1 MTTAMTKVANGAGK
15 VLGTAI
21 TLLVITM
28 MMGAFLS
35 SPAKAAPG
43 DGDLNEGGEGNTG
56 VSVSNDKGITASGI
70 CGSLATADK
79 NGETATSTDWLP
91 VNRWSDATSS
101 FHSRLDADAWNDVAE
116 KVQRNGVSSTAMA
129 GGNAMWSMSS
139 SVLYASGSFCPMQ
152 RLSTHMDEVVG
163 KLGKALNTSGVIAL
177 FIITGLISV
186 FVRYHKHEI
195 PFGQLLFE
203 IVKTGVITGVIIVM
217 INGASASSVSR
228 GYIGAGSPAWWVAT
242 TNDAVNKVTGKVANA
257 WENNGVI
264 EIGYEPVY
272 GGDPL
277 PEYDVYNCK
286 KYVKWLKA
294 TYKKKWS
301 STSGYELANMV
312 SGMWEAS
319 ALPAWA
325 SQQFGTDNPYTDHMY
340 CFALESKRMAAVQN
354 SDVRDY
360 GISQESSWGK
370 GKSSEKWYSNA
381 RTSSMFTGET
391 VKEDKALVG
400 WAACKPVSFE
410 KAEVRDE
417 WNKDSKK
424 KVPNKICTEWWAHDG
439 GEMASLEELNWQ
451 DSVEETFSNSGDNA
465 GQANFISSLHGKGG
479 SSSIISN
486 VSFAVGSGIDAV
498 VFMAL
503 AAIQAVGK
511 LVLCFMIV
519 GLFMSMFKMLLPGS
533 SSETFKKAAK
543 RILGA
548 AFAAS
553 GVSVIIGF
561 VCIIAQ
567 VIIELAR
574 EMFSPGS
581 VGIMIFS
588 AFAPAIGVI
597 GVHFI
602 FKLMKLPSP
611 FTVKGAM
618 AWGQGIS
625 SGAIGGALA
634 GGAASA
640 LAGARSLAR
649 RGKGKGDG
657 ESAGDRSTGA
667 DGDDGTSTD
676 GRRGGENA
684 RRSKRSGTE
693 AMEEKSAR
701 AGDKADDAKARLA
714 AAREEA
720 ARKRQVRKDAKAQG
734 ADSKDAGRRSR
745 IQRQYRKD
753 NGASTLGDR
762 LRDAA
767 AGAGAAAASKARN
780 TKAQFRSL
788 ADPGAAKRRVSAAKA
803 KAVGVKEAAA
813 NAAKAFKEAPL
824 EATAYA
830 GRRTAQAARNGA
842 LAVSRA
848 KNAVATNKR
857 EIATNA
863 ALATGGML
871 LAGPAGAVGAVAGR
885 KAAHKAVDSA
895 RERWKDRSDRLNS
908 AFASSVDDTPTVAP
922 TRPAPVPTA
931 APTRPAP
938 VPTAASAPMPSNPA
952 PQVSPMTPEAP
963 VAATAPEN
971 FSGYTGGPDA
981 YSQRV
986 LDQVRGQYGDQAVTR
1001 PVPPA
1006 APTGSTPQF

>member
-163 KLGKALNTSGVIAL
+163 KIGKALNTSGVIAL

-186 FVRYHKHEI
+186 FVRYHKREI
-195 PFGQLLFE
+195 PLGQLLSE

-294 TYKKKWS
+294 TYKRKWS

-370 GKSSEKWYSNA
+370 GKSAQKWYSNA

-533 SSETFKKAAK
+533 SLETFNKAAK

-618 AWGQGIS
+618 AWGQGVS

-667 DGDDGTSTD
+667 DGDDETSTD

-693 AMEEKSAR
+693 AMEEKAAR

-734 ADSKDAGRRSR
+734 ADSKDAGRRNR

-788 ADPGAAKRRVSAAKA
+788 ADPGAAKRRVNAAKA

-931 APTRPAP
+931 A
-938 VPTAASAPMPSNPA
+938 SAPMPSNPA

-971 FSGYTGGPDA
+971 FSGYTGGSDA

-1001 PVPPA
+1001 PVPPVP
-1006 APTGSTPQF
+1006 PTGSTPQF

>member
-294 TYKKKWS
+294 TYKRKWS

-370 GKSSEKWYSNA
+370 GKSAQKWYSNA

-618 AWGQGIS
+618 AWGQGVS

-667 DGDDGTSTD
+667 DGDDETSTE

-693 AMEEKSAR
+693 AMEEKAAR

-720 ARKRQVRKDAKAQG
+720 ARKRQVRKDAKSQG
-734 ADSKDAGRRSR
+734 ADSKDAGRRNR

-788 ADPGAAKRRVSAAKA
+788 ADPGAAKRRVNAAKA

-931 APTRPAP
+931 A
-938 VPTAASAPMPSNPA
+938 SAPMPSNPA

-971 FSGYTGGPDA
+971 FSGYTGGSDA

>member
-163 KLGKALNTSGVIAL
+163 KIGKALNTSGVIAL

-186 FVRYHKHEI
+186 FVRYHKREI
-195 PFGQLLFE
+195 PLGQLLSE

-294 TYKKKWS
+294 TYKRKWS

-618 AWGQGIS
+618 AWGQGVS

-667 DGDDGTSTD
+667 DGDDETSTD

-693 AMEEKSAR
+693 AMEEKAAR

-734 ADSKDAGRRSR
+734 ADSKDAGRRNR

-767 AGAGAAAASKARN
+767 AGAGAAAASKAHN

-788 ADPGAAKRRVSAAKA
+788 ADPGAAKRRVNAAKA

-931 APTRPAP
+931 A
-938 VPTAASAPMPSNPA
+938 SAPMPSNPA

-971 FSGYTGGPDA
+971 FSGYTGGSDA

>member
-1 MTTAMTKVANGAGK
+1 MTTAMTKVANGAGR
-15 VLGTAI
+15 VLGTVI

-177 FIITGLISV
+177 FVITGLISF
-186 FVRYHKHEI
+186 FVRYHKREI
-195 PFGQLLFE
+195 PLGQLLSE

-294 TYKKKWS
+294 TYKRKWS

-370 GKSSEKWYSNA
+370 GKSAQKWYSNA

-618 AWGQGIS
+618 AWGQGVS

-667 DGDDGTSTD
+667 DGDDETSTD

-693 AMEEKSAR
+693 AMEEKAAR
-701 AGDKADDAKARLA
+701 AGDKADDAKTRLA

-720 ARKRQVRKDAKAQG
+720 ARKRQVRKDAKSQG
-734 ADSKDAGRRSR
+734 ADSKDAGRRNR

-788 ADPGAAKRRVSAAKA
+788 ADPGAAKRRVNAAKA

-931 APTRPAP
+931 A
-938 VPTAASAPMPSNPA
+938 SAPMPSNPA

-971 FSGYTGGPDA
+971 FSGYTGGSDA

>member
-370 GKSSEKWYSNA
+370 GKSAQKWYSNA

-417 WNKDSKK
+417 WNEGSKK

-618 AWGQGIS
+618 AWGQGVS

-667 DGDDGTSTD
+667 DGDDETSTD

-693 AMEEKSAR
+693 AMEEKAAR

-720 ARKRQVRKDAKAQG
+720 ARKRQVRKDTKAQG
-734 ADSKDAGRRSR
+734 ADSKDAGRRNR

-788 ADPGAAKRRVSAAKA
+788 ADPGAAKRRVNAAKA

-931 APTRPAP
+931 A
-938 VPTAASAPMPSNPA
+938 SAPMPSNPA

-971 FSGYTGGPDA
+971 FSGYTGGSDA

>member
-43 DGDLNEGGEGNTG
+43 DGDLNEGGEGSTG

-370 GKSSEKWYSNA
+370 GKSAQKWYSNA

-618 AWGQGIS
+618 AWGQGVS

-667 DGDDGTSTD
+667 DGDDETSTD

-693 AMEEKSAR
+693 AMEEKAAR

-734 ADSKDAGRRSR
+734 ADSKDAGRRNR

-788 ADPGAAKRRVSAAKA
+788 ADPGAAKRRVNAAKA

-931 APTRPAP
+931 A
-938 VPTAASAPMPSNPA
+938 SAPMPSNPA

-963 VAATAPEN
+963 VAATAPEK
-971 FSGYTGGPDA
+971 FSGYTGGSDA

>member
-195 PFGQLLFE
+195 PLGQLLFE

-294 TYKKKWS
+294 TYKRKWS

-657 ESAGDRSTGA
+657 ESAGDRTTGA
-667 DGDDGTSTD
+667 DGDDETSTD

-693 AMEEKSAR
+693 AMEEKAAR

-720 ARKRQVRKDAKAQG
+720 ARKRQVRKDAKSQG
-734 ADSKDAGRRSR
+734 ADSKDAGRRNR

-788 ADPGAAKRRVSAAKA
+788 ADPGAAKRRVNAAKA

-931 APTRPAP
+931 A
-938 VPTAASAPMPSNPA
+938 SAPMPSNPA

-971 FSGYTGGPDA
+971 FSGYTGGSDA

>member
-618 AWGQGIS
+618 AWGQGVS

-667 DGDDGTSTD
+667 DGDDETSTD

-693 AMEEKSAR
+693 AMEEKAAR

-720 ARKRQVRKDAKAQG
+720 ARKRQVRKDAKSQG
-734 ADSKDAGRRSR
+734 ADSKDAGRRNR

-788 ADPGAAKRRVSAAKA
+788 ADPGAAKRRVNAAKA

-931 APTRPAP
+931 A
-938 VPTAASAPMPSNPA
+938 SAPMPSNPA

-971 FSGYTGGPDA
+971 FSGYTGGSDA

>member
-163 KLGKALNTSGVIAL
+163 KIGKALNTSGVIAL
-177 FIITGLISV
+177 FIITGLTSV
-186 FVRYHKHEI
+186 FVRYHKREI
-195 PFGQLLFE
+195 PLGQLLSE

-294 TYKKKWS
+294 TYKRKWS

-618 AWGQGIS
+618 AWGQGVS

-657 ESAGDRSTGA
+657 ESAGDRATGA
-667 DGDDGTSTD
+667 DGDDETSAD

-693 AMEEKSAR
+693 AMEEKAAR

-720 ARKRQVRKDAKAQG
+720 ARKRQVRKDAKSQG
-734 ADSKDAGRRSR
+734 ADSKDAGRRNR

-788 ADPGAAKRRVSAAKA
+788 ADPGAAKRRVNAAKA

-931 APTRPAP
+931 A
-938 VPTAASAPMPSNPA
+938 SAPMPSNPA

-971 FSGYTGGPDA
+971 FSGYTGGSDA

>member
-43 DGDLNEGGEGNTG
+43 DGDLNEGGEGNTK

-163 KLGKALNTSGVIAL
+163 KIGKALNTSGVIAL

-186 FVRYHKHEI
+186 FVRYHKREI
-195 PFGQLLFE
+195 PLGQLLFE

-294 TYKKKWS
+294 TYKRKWS

-370 GKSSEKWYSNA
+370 GKSAQKWYSNA

-553 GVSVIIGF
+553 GVSIIIGF
-561 VCIIAQ
+561 VCIVAQ
-567 VIIELAR
+567 IIIELAR

-618 AWGQGIS
+618 AWGQGVS

-667 DGDDGTSTD
+667 DGDDETSTD

-693 AMEEKSAR
+693 AMEEKAAR

-720 ARKRQVRKDAKAQG
+720 ARKRQVRKEAKAQG
-734 ADSKDAGRRSR
+734 ADSKDAGRRNR

-788 ADPGAAKRRVSAAKA
+788 ADPGAAKRRVNAAKA

-931 APTRPAP
+931 A
-938 VPTAASAPMPSNPA
+938 SAPMPSNPA

-971 FSGYTGGPDA
+971 FSGYTGGSDA

>member
-1 MTTAMTKVANGAGK
+1 MTTAMTKVASRAGK
-15 VLGTAI
+15 VLGTVI

-56 VSVSNDKGITASGI
+56 VTVSKDKGITASGI

-177 FIITGLISV
+177 FVITGLISV
-186 FVRYHKHEI
+186 FVRYHKREI
-195 PFGQLLFE
+195 PLGQLLSE

-242 TNDAVNKVTGKVANA
+242 TNDAVNKVTGKVADA

-277 PEYDVYNCK
+277 HEYDVYNCK

-294 TYKKKWS
+294 TYKRKWS

-370 GKSSEKWYSNA
+370 GKSAQKWYSNA

-417 WNKDSKK
+417 WNEGSKK

-553 GVSVIIGF
+553 GVSIIIGF

-567 VIIELAR
+567 IIIELAR

-618 AWGQGIS
+618 AWGQGVS

-667 DGDDGTSTD
+667 DGDDETSTD

-693 AMEEKSAR
+693 AMEEKAAR

-720 ARKRQVRKDAKAQG
+720 ARKRQVRKDAKSQG
-734 ADSKDAGRRSR
+734 ADSKDAGRRNR

-788 ADPGAAKRRVSAAKA
+788 ADPGAAKRRVNAAKA

-848 KNAVATNKR
+848 KSAVATNKR

-922 TRPAPVPTA
+922 TRPAPA
-931 APTRPAP
+931 
-938 VPTAASAPMPSNPA
+938 PTAASAPMPSNRA

-971 FSGYTGGPDA
+971 FSGYTGGSDA

>member
-1 MTTAMTKVANGAGK
+1 MTTAMTKVASRAGK
-15 VLGTAI
+15 VLGTVI

-186 FVRYHKHEI
+186 FVRYHKREI
-195 PFGQLLFE
+195 PLGQLLSE

-294 TYKKKWS
+294 TYKRKWS

-370 GKSSEKWYSNA
+370 GKSAQKWYSNA

-618 AWGQGIS
+618 AWGQGVS

-667 DGDDGTSTD
+667 DGDDETSTD

-693 AMEEKSAR
+693 AMEEKAAR

-720 ARKRQVRKDAKAQG
+720 ARKRQVRKEAKAQG
-734 ADSKDAGRRSR
+734 ADSKDAGRRNR

-788 ADPGAAKRRVSAAKA
+788 ADPGAAKRRVNAAKA

-931 APTRPAP
+931 A
-938 VPTAASAPMPSNPA
+938 SAPMPSNPA

-971 FSGYTGGPDA
+971 FSGYTGGSDA

>member
-186 FVRYHKHEI
+186 FVRYHKREI
-195 PFGQLLFE
+195 PLGQLLSE

-294 TYKKKWS
+294 TYKRKWS

-618 AWGQGIS
+618 AWGQGVS

-667 DGDDGTSTD
+667 DGDDETSTD

-693 AMEEKSAR
+693 AMEEKAAR

-734 ADSKDAGRRSR
+734 ADSKDAGRRNR

-788 ADPGAAKRRVSAAKA
+788 ADPGAAKRRVNAAKA

-848 KNAVATNKR
+848 KSAVATNKR

-931 APTRPAP
+931 A
-938 VPTAASAPMPSNPA
+938 SAPMPSNPA

-971 FSGYTGGPDA
+971 FSGYTGGSDA

>member
-163 KLGKALNTSGVIAL
+163 KIGKALNTSGVIAL

-186 FVRYHKHEI
+186 FVRYHKREI
-195 PFGQLLFE
+195 PLGQLLSE

-294 TYKKKWS
+294 TYKRKWS

-370 GKSSEKWYSNA
+370 GKSAQKWYSNA

-533 SSETFKKAAK
+533 SLETFNKAAK

-618 AWGQGIS
+618 AWGQGVS

-667 DGDDGTSTD
+667 DGDDETSTD

-693 AMEEKSAR
+693 AMEEKAAR

-734 ADSKDAGRRSR
+734 VDSKDAGRRNR

-931 APTRPAP
+931 A
-938 VPTAASAPMPSNPA
+938 SAPMPSNPA

-971 FSGYTGGPDA
+971 FSGYTGGSDA

>member
-1 MTTAMTKVANGAGK
+1 MTTAMTKVANGAGR
-15 VLGTAI
+15 VLGTVI

-177 FIITGLISV
+177 FVITGLISV
-186 FVRYHKHEI
+186 FVRYHKREI
-195 PFGQLLFE
+195 PLGQLLSE

-242 TNDAVNKVTGKVANA
+242 TNDAVNKVTGKVADA

-294 TYKKKWS
+294 TYKRKWS

-370 GKSSEKWYSNA
+370 GKSAQKWYSNA

-553 GVSVIIGF
+553 GVSIIIGF

-567 VIIELAR
+567 IIIELAR

-618 AWGQGIS
+618 AWGQGVS

-657 ESAGDRSTGA
+657 ESAGDRATGA
-667 DGDDGTSTD
+667 DGDDETSTD

-693 AMEEKSAR
+693 AMEEKAAR

-720 ARKRQVRKDAKAQG
+720 ARKRQVRKDAKSQG
-734 ADSKDAGRRSR
+734 ADSKDAGRRNR

-788 ADPGAAKRRVSAAKA
+788 ADPGAAKRRVNAAKA

-871 LAGPAGAVGAVAGR
+871 LSGPAGAVGAVAGR

-931 APTRPAP
+931 A
-938 VPTAASAPMPSNPA
+938 SAPMPSNPA

-971 FSGYTGGPDA
+971 FSGYTGGSDA

>member
-163 KLGKALNTSGVIAL
+163 KIGKALNTSGVIAL

-186 FVRYHKHEI
+186 FVRYHKREI
-195 PFGQLLFE
+195 PLGQLLSE

-294 TYKKKWS
+294 TYKRKWS

-618 AWGQGIS
+618 AWGQGVS

-667 DGDDGTSTD
+667 DGDDETSTD

-693 AMEEKSAR
+693 AMEEKAAR

-720 ARKRQVRKDAKAQG
+720 ARKRQVRKEAKAQG
-734 ADSKDAGRRSR
+734 ADSKDAGRRNR

-788 ADPGAAKRRVSAAKA
+788 ADPGAAKRRVNAAKA

-931 APTRPAP
+931 A
-938 VPTAASAPMPSNPA
+938 SAPMPSNPA

-971 FSGYTGGPDA
+971 FSGYTGGSDA

>member
-1 MTTAMTKVANGAGK
+1 MTTAMTKVANGAGR
-15 VLGTAI
+15 VLGTVI

-163 KLGKALNTSGVIAL
+163 KIGKALNTSGVIAL

-186 FVRYHKHEI
+186 FVRYHKREI
-195 PFGQLLFE
+195 PLGQLLSE

-294 TYKKKWS
+294 TYKRKWS

-618 AWGQGIS
+618 AWGQGVS

-667 DGDDGTSTD
+667 DGDDETSTD

-693 AMEEKSAR
+693 AMEEKAAR
-701 AGDKADDAKARLA
+701 AGDRADDAKARLA

-720 ARKRQVRKDAKAQG
+720 ARKRQVRKDAKSQG
-734 ADSKDAGRRSR
+734 ADSKDAGRRNR

-788 ADPGAAKRRVSAAKA
+788 ADPGAAKRRVNAAKA

-931 APTRPAP
+931 A
-938 VPTAASAPMPSNPA
+938 SAPMPSNPA

-971 FSGYTGGPDA
+971 FSGYTGGSDA

>member
-1 MTTAMTKVANGAGK
+1 MTTAMTKVASRAGK
-15 VLGTAI
+15 VLGTVI

-56 VSVSNDKGITASGI
+56 VTVSNDKGITASGI

-91 VNRWSDATSS
+91 VNRWSDATAS

-163 KLGKALNTSGVIAL
+163 KIGKALNTSGVIAL
-177 FIITGLISV
+177 FVITGLISV
-186 FVRYHKHEI
+186 FVRYHKREI
-195 PFGQLLFE
+195 PLGQLLSE

-294 TYKKKWS
+294 TYKRKWS

-370 GKSSEKWYSNA
+370 GKSAQKWYSNA

-533 SSETFKKAAK
+533 SSETFNKAAK

-618 AWGQGIS
+618 AWGQGVS

-667 DGDDGTSTD
+667 DGDDETSTD

-693 AMEEKSAR
+693 AMEEKAAR
-701 AGDKADDAKARLA
+701 AGDKADDAKTRLA

-720 ARKRQVRKDAKAQG
+720 ARKRQVRKDAKSQG
-734 ADSKDAGRRSR
+734 ADSKDAGRRNR

-788 ADPGAAKRRVSAAKA
+788 ADPGAAKRRVNAAKA

-931 APTRPAP
+931 A
-938 VPTAASAPMPSNPA
+938 SAPMPSNPA
-952 PQVSPMTPEAP
+952 PQASPMTPEAP
-963 VAATAPEN
+963 VATTAPEN
-971 FSGYTGGPDA
+971 FSGYTGGSDA

-986 LDQVRGQYGDQAVTR
+986 LNQVRGQYGDQAVTR

>member
-163 KLGKALNTSGVIAL
+163 KIGKALNTSGVIAL

-186 FVRYHKHEI
+186 FVRYHKREI

-294 TYKKKWS
+294 TYKRKWS

-370 GKSSEKWYSNA
+370 GKSAQKWYSNA

-553 GVSVIIGF
+553 GVSIIIGF
-561 VCIIAQ
+561 VCIVAQ
-567 VIIELAR
+567 IIIELAR

-618 AWGQGIS
+618 AWGQGVS

-667 DGDDGTSTD
+667 DGDDETSTD

-693 AMEEKSAR
+693 AMEEKAAR

-734 ADSKDAGRRSR
+734 ADSKDAGRRNR

-788 ADPGAAKRRVSAAKA
+788 ADPGAAKRRVNAAKA

-931 APTRPAP
+931 A
-938 VPTAASAPMPSNPA
+938 SAPMPSNPA

-971 FSGYTGGPDA
+971 FSGYTGGSDA

>member
-1 MTTAMTKVANGAGK
+1 MTTAMTKVANGAGR
-15 VLGTAI
+15 VLGTVI

-163 KLGKALNTSGVIAL
+163 KIGKAPNTSGVIAL

-186 FVRYHKHEI
+186 FVRYHKREI
-195 PFGQLLFE
+195 PLGQLLSE

-294 TYKKKWS
+294 TYKRKWS

-370 GKSSEKWYSNA
+370 GKSAQKWYSNA

-618 AWGQGIS
+618 AWGQGVS

-667 DGDDGTSTD
+667 DGDDETSTD

-693 AMEEKSAR
+693 AMEEKAAR

-720 ARKRQVRKDAKAQG
+720 ARKRQVRKEAKAQG
-734 ADSKDAGRRSR
+734 ADSKDAGRRNR

-788 ADPGAAKRRVSAAKA
+788 ADPGAAKRRVNAAKA

-931 APTRPAP
+931 A
-938 VPTAASAPMPSNPA
+938 SAPMPSNPA

-971 FSGYTGGPDA
+971 FSGYTGGSDA

>member
-1 MTTAMTKVANGAGK
+1 MTTAMTKVANGAGR
-15 VLGTAI
+15 VLGTVI

-163 KLGKALNTSGVIAL
+163 KIGKALNTSGVIAL

-186 FVRYHKHEI
+186 FVRYHKREI
-195 PFGQLLFE
+195 PLGQLLSE

-294 TYKKKWS
+294 TYKRKWS

-370 GKSSEKWYSNA
+370 GKSAQKWYSNA

-618 AWGQGIS
+618 AWGQGVS

-667 DGDDGTSTD
+667 DGDDETSTD

-693 AMEEKSAR
+693 AMEEKAAR

-720 ARKRQVRKDAKAQG
+720 ARKRQVRKEAKAQG
-734 ADSKDAGRRSR
+734 ADSKDAGRRNR

-788 ADPGAAKRRVSAAKA
+788 ANPGAAKRRVNAAKA

-931 APTRPAP
+931 A
-938 VPTAASAPMPSNPA
+938 SAPMPSNPA

-971 FSGYTGGPDA
+971 FSGYTGGSDA

>member
-1 MTTAMTKVANGAGK
+1 MTTAMTKVASRAGK
-15 VLGTAI
+15 VLGTVI

-56 VSVSNDKGITASGI
+56 VTVSKDKGITASGI

-186 FVRYHKHEI
+186 FVRYHKREI

-272 GGDPL
+272 GGEPL
-277 PEYDVYNCK
+277 HEYDVYNCK

-370 GKSSEKWYSNA
+370 GKSAQKWYSNA

-486 VSFAVGSGIDAV
+486 VSFAVGSGIDAI

-553 GVSVIIGF
+553 GVSIIIGF
-561 VCIIAQ
+561 VCIVAQ
-567 VIIELAR
+567 IIIELAR

-618 AWGQGIS
+618 AWGQGVS

-667 DGDDGTSTD
+667 DGDDETSTD

-693 AMEEKSAR
+693 AMEEKAAR

-720 ARKRQVRKDAKAQG
+720 ARKRQVRKDAKSQG
-734 ADSKDAGRRSR
+734 ADSKDAGRRNR

-931 APTRPAP
+931 A
-938 VPTAASAPMPSNPA
+938 SAPMPSNRV

-971 FSGYTGGPDA
+971 FSGYTGGSDA

>member
-163 KLGKALNTSGVIAL
+163 KIGKALNTSGVIAL

-186 FVRYHKHEI
+186 FVRYHKREI
-195 PFGQLLFE
+195 PLGQLLSE

-294 TYKKKWS
+294 TYKRKWS

-370 GKSSEKWYSNA
+370 GKSAQKWYSNA

-533 SSETFKKAAK
+533 SSETFNKAAK

-618 AWGQGIS
+618 AWGQGVS

-667 DGDDGTSTD
+667 DGDDETSTD

-693 AMEEKSAR
+693 AMEEKAAR

-734 ADSKDAGRRSR
+734 VDSKDAGRRNR

-931 APTRPAP
+931 A
-938 VPTAASAPMPSNPA
+938 SAPMPSNPA

-971 FSGYTGGPDA
+971 FSGYTGGSDA

>member
-195 PFGQLLFE
+195 PLGQLLFE

-294 TYKKKWS
+294 TYKRKWS

-618 AWGQGIS
+618 AWGQGVS

-667 DGDDGTSTD
+667 DGDDETSTD

-693 AMEEKSAR
+693 AMEEKAAR

-720 ARKRQVRKDAKAQG
+720 ARKRQVRKDAKSQG
-734 ADSKDAGRRSR
+734 ADSKDAGRRNR

-788 ADPGAAKRRVSAAKA
+788 ADPGAAKRRVNAAKA

-931 APTRPAP
+931 A
-938 VPTAASAPMPSNPA
+938 SAPMPSNPA

-971 FSGYTGGPDA
+971 FSGYTGGSDA

>member
-1 MTTAMTKVANGAGK
+1 MTTAMTKVASRAGK
-15 VLGTAI
+15 VLGTVI

-56 VSVSNDKGITASGI
+56 VTVSKDKGITASGI

-163 KLGKALNTSGVIAL
+163 KIGKALNTSGVIAL

-186 FVRYHKHEI
+186 FVRYHKREI
-195 PFGQLLFE
+195 PLGQLFSE

-294 TYKKKWS
+294 TYKRKWS

-370 GKSSEKWYSNA
+370 GKSAQKWYSNA

-533 SSETFKKAAK
+533 SSETFNKAAK

-618 AWGQGIS
+618 AWGQGVS

-667 DGDDGTSTD
+667 DGDDETSTD

-693 AMEEKSAR
+693 AMEEKAAR

-734 ADSKDAGRRSR
+734 ADSKDAGRRNR

-931 APTRPAP
+931 A
-938 VPTAASAPMPSNPA
+938 SAPMPSNPA

-971 FSGYTGGPDA
+971 FSGYTGGSDA

>member
-35 SPAKAAPG
+35 SPAKDAPG

-294 TYKKKWS
+294 TYKRKWS

-667 DGDDGTSTD
+667 DGDDETSTD

-693 AMEEKSAR
+693 AMEEKAAR

-734 ADSKDAGRRSR
+734 ADSKDAGRRNR

-788 ADPGAAKRRVSAAKA
+788 ADPGAAKRRVNAAKA

-931 APTRPAP
+931 A
-938 VPTAASAPMPSNPA
+938 SAPMPSNPA

-971 FSGYTGGPDA
+971 FSGYTGGSDA

>member
-1 MTTAMTKVANGAGK
+1 MTTAMTKVASRAGK
-15 VLGTAI
+15 VLGTVI

-43 DGDLNEGGEGNTG
+43 DGDLNEGGTSSSDG
-56 VSVSNDKGITASGI
+56 VDDVDGDKGIASATA
-70 CGSLATADK
+70 CTTLATADK

-163 KLGKALNTSGVIAL
+163 KIGKALNTSGVIAL

-195 PFGQLLFE
+195 PLGQLLFE

-360 GISQESSWGK
+360 GISQDSSWGK
-370 GKSSEKWYSNA
+370 GKSAQKWYSNA

-567 VIIELAR
+567 IIIELAR

-618 AWGQGIS
+618 AWGQGVS

-667 DGDDGTSTD
+667 DGDDETSTD

-693 AMEEKSAR
+693 AMEEKAAR

-720 ARKRQVRKDAKAQG
+720 ARKRQVRKDAKSQG
-734 ADSKDAGRRSR
+734 ADSKDAGRRNR

-788 ADPGAAKRRVSAAKA
+788 ADPGAAKRRINAAKA

-922 TRPAPVPTA
+922 TRPAPA
-931 APTRPAP
+931 
-938 VPTAASAPMPSNPA
+938 PTAASAPMPSNRA

-971 FSGYTGGPDA
+971 FSGYTGGSDA

-986 LDQVRGQYGDQAVTR
+986 LDQVRGQYGDQAATR
-1001 PVPPA
+1001 PVPPVP
-1006 APTGSTPQF
+1006 PTGSTPQF

>member
-1 MTTAMTKVANGAGK
+1 MTTAMTKVASRVGK
-15 VLGTAI
+15 VLGTVI

-43 DGDLNEGGEGNTG
+43 DGDLNEGGTSSSDG
-56 VSVSNDKGITASGI
+56 VDDVDGDKGIASATA
-70 CGSLATADK
+70 CTTLATADK

-129 GGNAMWSMSS
+129 GGNAMWSLSS

-163 KLGKALNTSGVIAL
+163 KIGKALNTSGVIAL

-195 PFGQLLFE
+195 PLGQLLFE

-360 GISQESSWGK
+360 GISQDSSWGK
-370 GKSSEKWYSNA
+370 GKSAQKWYSNA

-567 VIIELAR
+567 IIIELAR

-618 AWGQGIS
+618 AWGQGVS

-667 DGDDGTSTD
+667 DGDDETSTD

-693 AMEEKSAR
+693 AMEEKAAR

-720 ARKRQVRKDAKAQG
+720 ARKRQVRKDAKSQG
-734 ADSKDAGRRSR
+734 ADSKDAGRRNR

-788 ADPGAAKRRVSAAKA
+788 ADPGAAKRRVNAAKA

-922 TRPAPVPTA
+922 TRPAPA
-931 APTRPAP
+931 
-938 VPTAASAPMPSNPA
+938 PTAASAPMPSNRA

-963 VAATAPEN
+963 VAVTAPEN
-971 FSGYTGGPDA
+971 FSGYTGGSDA

-986 LDQVRGQYGDQAVTR
+986 LDQVRGQYGDQAATR
-1001 PVPPA
+1001 PAPPA

>member
-1 MTTAMTKVANGAGK
+1 MTTAMTKVANGAGR
-15 VLGTAI
+15 VLGTVI

-163 KLGKALNTSGVIAL
+163 KIGKALNTSGVIAL

-186 FVRYHKHEI
+186 FVRYHKREI
-195 PFGQLLFE
+195 PLGQLLSE

-294 TYKKKWS
+294 TYKRKWS

-370 GKSSEKWYSNA
+370 GKSAQKWYSNA
-381 RTSSMFTGET
+381 RTNSMFTGET

-533 SSETFKKAAK
+533 SSETFNKAAK

-618 AWGQGIS
+618 AWGQGVS

-667 DGDDGTSTD
+667 DGDDETSMD

-693 AMEEKSAR
+693 AMEEKAAR

-720 ARKRQVRKDAKAQG
+720 ARKRQVRKDAKSQG
-734 ADSKDAGRRSR
+734 ADSKDAGRRNR

-788 ADPGAAKRRVSAAKA
+788 ADPGAAKRRVNAAKA

-931 APTRPAP
+931 A
-938 VPTAASAPMPSNPA
+938 SAPMPSNPA

-971 FSGYTGGPDA
+971 FSGYTGGSDA

>member
-195 PFGQLLFE
+195 PLGQLLFE

-294 TYKKKWS
+294 TYKRKWS

-498 VFMAL
+498 VFVAL

-611 FTVKGAM
+611 FTVKGSM

-657 ESAGDRSTGA
+657 ESAGDRTTGA
-667 DGDDGTSTD
+667 DGDDETSTD

-693 AMEEKSAR
+693 AMEEKAAR

-720 ARKRQVRKDAKAQG
+720 ARKRQVRKDAKSQG
-734 ADSKDAGRRSR
+734 ADSKDAGRRNR

-788 ADPGAAKRRVSAAKA
+788 ADPGAAKRRVNAAKA

-931 APTRPAP
+931 A
-938 VPTAASAPMPSNPA
+938 SAPMPSNPA

-971 FSGYTGGPDA
+971 FSGYTGGSDA

>member
-1 MTTAMTKVANGAGK
+1 MTTAMTKVASRAGK
-15 VLGTAI
+15 VLGTVI

-56 VSVSNDKGITASGI
+56 VTVSKDKGITASGI

-177 FIITGLISV
+177 FVITGLISV
-186 FVRYHKHEI
+186 FVRYHKREI
-195 PFGQLLFE
+195 PLGQLLSE

-242 TNDAVNKVTGKVANA
+242 TNDAVNKVTGKVADA

-277 PEYDVYNCK
+277 HEYDVYNCK

-370 GKSSEKWYSNA
+370 GKSAQKWYSNA

-553 GVSVIIGF
+553 GVSIIIGF

-567 VIIELAR
+567 IIIELAR

-618 AWGQGIS
+618 AWGQGVS

-667 DGDDGTSTD
+667 DGDDETSTD

-693 AMEEKSAR
+693 AMEEKAAR

-720 ARKRQVRKDAKAQG
+720 ARKRQVRKDAKSQG
-734 ADSKDAGRRSR
+734 ADSKDAGRRNR

-788 ADPGAAKRRVSAAKA
+788 ADPGAAKRRVNAAKA

-922 TRPAPVPTA
+922 TRPAPT
-931 APTRPAP
+931 
-938 VPTAASAPMPSNPA
+938 PTAASAPMPSNPA
-952 PQVSPMTPEAP
+952 PQASPMTPEAP

-971 FSGYTGGPDA
+971 FSGYTGGSDA

>member
-1 MTTAMTKVANGAGK
+1 MTTAMTKVASRAGK
-15 VLGTAI
+15 VLGTVI

-56 VSVSNDKGITASGI
+56 VTVSKDKGITASGI

-163 KLGKALNTSGVIAL
+163 KIGKALNTSGVIAL

-186 FVRYHKHEI
+186 FVRYHKREI
-195 PFGQLLFE
+195 PLGQLFSE

-294 TYKKKWS
+294 TYKRKWS

-370 GKSSEKWYSNA
+370 GKSAQKWYSNA

-533 SSETFKKAAK
+533 SSETFNKAAK

-618 AWGQGIS
+618 AWGQGVS

-667 DGDDGTSTD
+667 DGDDETSTD

-693 AMEEKSAR
+693 AMEEKAAR

-734 ADSKDAGRRSR
+734 ADSKDAGRRNR

-767 AGAGAAAASKARN
+767 ADAGAAAASKARN

-931 APTRPAP
+931 A
-938 VPTAASAPMPSNPA
+938 SAPMPSNPA

-971 FSGYTGGPDA
+971 FSGYTGGSDA

>member
-1 MTTAMTKVANGAGK
+1 MTTAMTKVANGAGR
-15 VLGTAI
+15 VLGTVI

-177 FIITGLISV
+177 FVITGLISV
-186 FVRYHKHEI
+186 FVRYHKREI
-195 PFGQLLFE
+195 PLGQLLSE

-242 TNDAVNKVTGKVANA
+242 TNDAVNKVTGKVADA

-272 GGDPL
+272 GGEPL
-277 PEYDVYNCK
+277 HEYDVYNCK

-294 TYKKKWS
+294 TYKRKWS

-370 GKSSEKWYSNA
+370 GKSAQKWYSNA

-553 GVSVIIGF
+553 GVSIIIGF

-567 VIIELAR
+567 IIIELAR

-618 AWGQGIS
+618 AWGQGVS

-657 ESAGDRSTGA
+657 ESAGDRATGA
-667 DGDDGTSTD
+667 DGDDETSTD

-693 AMEEKSAR
+693 AMEEKAAR

-720 ARKRQVRKDAKAQG
+720 ARKRQVRKDAKSQG
-734 ADSKDAGRRSR
+734 ADSKDAGRRNR

-788 ADPGAAKRRVSAAKA
+788 ADPGAAKRRVNAAKA

-931 APTRPAP
+931 A
-938 VPTAASAPMPSNPA
+938 SAPMPSNPA

-971 FSGYTGGPDA
+971 FSGYTGGSDA

>member
-1 MTTAMTKVANGAGK
+1 MTTAMTKVANGAGR

-163 KLGKALNTSGVIAL
+163 KIGKALNTSGVIAL

-186 FVRYHKHEI
+186 FVRYHKREI
-195 PFGQLLFE
+195 PLGQLLSE

-294 TYKKKWS
+294 TYKRKWS

-618 AWGQGIS
+618 AWGQGVS

-667 DGDDGTSTD
+667 DGDDETSTD

-693 AMEEKSAR
+693 AMEEKAAR

-720 ARKRQVRKDAKAQG
+720 ARKRQVRKDAKSQG
-734 ADSKDAGRRSR
+734 ADSKDAGRRNR

-788 ADPGAAKRRVSAAKA
+788 ADPGAAKRRVNAAKA

-931 APTRPAP
+931 A
-938 VPTAASAPMPSNPA
+938 SAPMPSNPA

-971 FSGYTGGPDA
+971 FSGYTGGSDA

>member
-163 KLGKALNTSGVIAL
+163 KIGKALNTSGVIAL

-186 FVRYHKHEI
+186 FVRYHKREI
-195 PFGQLLFE
+195 PLGQLLSE

-294 TYKKKWS
+294 TYKRKWS

-618 AWGQGIS
+618 AWGQGVS

-667 DGDDGTSTD
+667 DGDDETSTD

-693 AMEEKSAR
+693 AMEEKAAR

-720 ARKRQVRKDAKAQG
+720 ARKRQVRKDAKSQG
-734 ADSKDAGRRSR
+734 ADSKDAGRRNR

-788 ADPGAAKRRVSAAKA
+788 ADPGAAKRRVNAAKA

-931 APTRPAP
+931 A
-938 VPTAASAPMPSNPA
+938 SAPMPSNPA

-971 FSGYTGGPDA
+971 FSGYMGGSDA

>member
-1 MTTAMTKVANGAGK
+1 MTTAMTKVANGAGR
-15 VLGTAI
+15 VLGTVI

-177 FIITGLISV
+177 FVITGLISV
-186 FVRYHKHEI
+186 FVRYHKREI
-195 PFGQLLFE
+195 PLGQLLSE

-294 TYKKKWS
+294 TYKRKWS

-370 GKSSEKWYSNA
+370 GKSAQKWYSNA

-618 AWGQGIS
+618 AWGQGVS

-667 DGDDGTSTD
+667 DGDDETSTD

-693 AMEEKSAR
+693 AMEEKAAR
-701 AGDKADDAKARLA
+701 AGDKADDAKTRLA

-720 ARKRQVRKDAKAQG
+720 ARKRQVRKDAKSQG
-734 ADSKDAGRRSR
+734 TDSKDAGRRNR

-767 AGAGAAAASKARN
+767 AGAGTAAASKARN

-788 ADPGAAKRRVSAAKA
+788 ADPGAAKRRVNAAKA

-931 APTRPAP
+931 A
-938 VPTAASAPMPSNPA
+938 SAPMPSNPA

-971 FSGYTGGPDA
+971 FSGYTGGSDA

>member
-91 VNRWSDATSS
+91 VNRWSDATAS

-163 KLGKALNTSGVIAL
+163 KIGKALNTSGVIAL

-186 FVRYHKHEI
+186 FVRYHKREI
-195 PFGQLLFE
+195 PLGQLLSE

-294 TYKKKWS
+294 TYKRKWS

-370 GKSSEKWYSNA
+370 GKSAQKWYSNA

-533 SSETFKKAAK
+533 SSETFNKAAK

-618 AWGQGIS
+618 AWGQGVS

-667 DGDDGTSTD
+667 DGDDETSTD

-693 AMEEKSAR
+693 AMEEKAAR

-734 ADSKDAGRRSR
+734 VDSKDAGRRNR

-788 ADPGAAKRRVSAAKA
+788 ADPGAAKRRVNAAKA

-931 APTRPAP
+931 A
-938 VPTAASAPMPSNPA
+938 SAPMPSNPA

-971 FSGYTGGPDA
+971 FSGYTGGSDA

>member
-1 MTTAMTKVANGAGK
+1 MTTAMTKVANGAGR
-15 VLGTAI
+15 VLGTVI

-177 FIITGLISV
+177 FVITGLISV
-186 FVRYHKHEI
+186 FVRYHKREI
-195 PFGQLLFE
+195 PLGQLLSE

-294 TYKKKWS
+294 TYKRKWS

-370 GKSSEKWYSNA
+370 GKSAQKWYSNA

-618 AWGQGIS
+618 AWGQGVS

-667 DGDDGTSTD
+667 DGDDETSTD

-693 AMEEKSAR
+693 AMEEKAAR
-701 AGDKADDAKARLA
+701 AGDKADDAKTRLA

-720 ARKRQVRKDAKAQG
+720 ARKRQVRKDAKSQG
-734 ADSKDAGRRSR
+734 ADSKDAGRRNR

-788 ADPGAAKRRVSAAKA
+788 ADPGAAKRRVNAAKA

-895 RERWKDRSDRLNS
+895 RERWKGRSDRLNS
-908 AFASSVDDTPTVAP
+908 AFASSVDDTPTV
-922 TRPAPVPTA
+922 

-971 FSGYTGGPDA
+971 FSGYTGGSDA

>member
-1 MTTAMTKVANGAGK
+1 MTTAMTKVASRAGK
-15 VLGTAI
+15 VLGTVI

-56 VSVSNDKGITASGI
+56 VTVSKDKGITASGI

-177 FIITGLISV
+177 FVITGLISV
-186 FVRYHKHEI
+186 FVRYHKREI
-195 PFGQLLFE
+195 PLGQLLSE

-242 TNDAVNKVTGKVANA
+242 TNDAVNKVTGKVADA

-277 PEYDVYNCK
+277 HEYDVYNCK

-370 GKSSEKWYSNA
+370 GKSAQKWYSNA

-417 WNKDSKK
+417 WNEGSKK

-553 GVSVIIGF
+553 GVSIIIGF

-567 VIIELAR
+567 IIIELAR

-618 AWGQGIS
+618 AWGQGVS

-667 DGDDGTSTD
+667 DGDDETSTD

-693 AMEEKSAR
+693 AMEEKAAR

-714 AAREEA
+714 VAREEA
-720 ARKRQVRKDAKAQG
+720 ARKRQVRKDAKSQG
-734 ADSKDAGRRSR
+734 ADSKDAGRRNR

-788 ADPGAAKRRVSAAKA
+788 ADPGAAKRRVNAAKA

-931 APTRPAP
+931 A
-938 VPTAASAPMPSNPA
+938 SAPMPSNPA

-971 FSGYTGGPDA
+971 FSGYTGGSDA

>member
-1 MTTAMTKVANGAGK
+1 MTTAMTKVANGAGR
-15 VLGTAI
+15 VLGTVI

-203 IVKTGVITGVIIVM
+203 IVKTGVITGVIVVM

-294 TYKKKWS
+294 TYKRKWS

-370 GKSSEKWYSNA
+370 GKSAQKWYSNA

-618 AWGQGIS
+618 AWGQGVS

-667 DGDDGTSTD
+667 DGDDETSTD

-693 AMEEKSAR
+693 AMEEKAAR
-701 AGDKADDAKARLA
+701 AGDKADDAKTRLA

-720 ARKRQVRKDAKAQG
+720 ARKRQVRKDAKSQG
-734 ADSKDAGRRSR
+734 ADSKDAGRRNR

-788 ADPGAAKRRVSAAKA
+788 ADPGAAKRRVNAAKA

-931 APTRPAP
+931 A
-938 VPTAASAPMPSNPA
+938 SAPMPSNPA

-971 FSGYTGGPDA
+971 FSGYTGGSDA